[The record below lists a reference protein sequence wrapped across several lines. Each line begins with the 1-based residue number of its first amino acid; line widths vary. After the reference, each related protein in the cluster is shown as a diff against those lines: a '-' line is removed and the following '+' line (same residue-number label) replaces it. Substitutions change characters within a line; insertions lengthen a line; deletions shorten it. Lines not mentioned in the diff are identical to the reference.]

1 MGYLL
6 KIAGCL
12 FLFLTAAHG
21 AETVDDSS
29 MFRDYPVS
37 NIYAGS
43 VASIDFENRS
53 EFERFRT
60 RLNQGIRKGPNFS
73 GKYRVVEWGCGTSC
87 SQVVI
92 VDVETGKICDWAT
105 ACGASRFQLD
115 SRLLILDPGLADGG
129 SYVPIGCET
138 KFYLLENGRL
148 QVLNVSRETE
158 E

>member
-21 AETVDDSS
+21 ADTLEDSS
-29 MFRDYPVS
+29 MFREYPVS
-37 NIYAGS
+37 TFYAGG
-43 VASIDFENRS
+43 AAPIDFDNHS
-53 EFERFRT
+53 ELKRFRT
-60 RLNQGIRKGPNFS
+60 RLNQGIQKGPNFS

-92 VDVETGKICDWAT
+92 VDVETGKIRASAT
-105 ACGASRFQLD
+105 ACGGSRFQLD
-115 SRLLILDPGLADGG
+115 SRLLILDPGLAEGDL
-129 SYVPIGCET
+129 YAPIGCET
-138 KFYLLENGRL
+138 KFYLFENDQL
-148 QVLNVSRETE
+148 QALDVSRKVE